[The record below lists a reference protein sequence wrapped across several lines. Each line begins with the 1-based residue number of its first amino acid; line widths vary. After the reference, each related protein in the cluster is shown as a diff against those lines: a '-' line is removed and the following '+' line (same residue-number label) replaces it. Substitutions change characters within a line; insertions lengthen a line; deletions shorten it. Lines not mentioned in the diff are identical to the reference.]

1 MRDIILARQIWRNY
15 KKDSF
20 IDEQGLQDVMQIVT
34 WLIRIE
40 LEKLGIDVDEVL
52 EKLIP
57 SHSHS

>member
-1 MRDIILARQIWRNY
+1 
-15 KKDSF
+15 
-20 IDEQGLQDVMQIVT
+20 MQIVT